1 MKPLQRLARA
11 VGITRAADASQAAAR
26 VAPPARTSDLG
37 EARSMS
43 AVYRAVQVIT
53 TAAAQLPLTVE
64 RSGQILTPAQTPPV
78 IRRPD
83 PRMGRSEW
91 ITHMVTALA
100 LTGNAYARIERDTA
114 GNVVSLRPLDPRKV
128 WINLNPTT
136 HGLRFGVEGK
146 ILTSADVLH
155 AHLQPAIVGEP
166 LGLGPIQ
173 AARLDLLGARQ
184 VRDYAAQ
191 WFDGTGQPTGILSS
205 PSATYEDA
213 LRVRNAWNMLDDEG
227 NPIASTANPT
237 GIKVLPKAF
246 TYQRMAIN
254 PKDAQWIESQEFSI
268 LQVARL
274 FGIPSTLALA
284 SPSGGSMTYSNV
296 EQDWISFTRFTLMS
310 YLRPLEEALS
320 EVTVRGQDVRFN
332 LEGLLRSDTK
342 TRYDSYA
349 VALAN
354 GFLTVDEVRS
364 LENRSPLT
372 QMETSE

>member
-1 MKPLQRLARA
+1 MNALQRLARA
-11 VGITRAADASQAAAR
+11 VGITRAADASTSAAR
-26 VAPPARTSDLG
+26 VAPPARTPDLG
-37 EARSMS
+37 EPRGMS

-64 RSGQILTPAQTPPV
+64 RSGQILTPSQTPPV

-83 PRMGRSEW
+83 PRMGRSDW

-100 LTGNAYARIERDTA
+100 LHGNAYARIERDAA
-114 GNVVSLRPLDPRKV
+114 GNIVSLRPLDPRKV
-128 WINLNPTT
+128 WININPTT
-136 HGLRFGVEGK
+136 HGLRFGVDGK

-155 AHLQPAIVGEP
+155 AHLQPAVVGEP

-246 TYQRMAIN
+246 TYTRMAIN

-268 LQVARL
+268 LQIARL

-284 SPSGGSMTYSNV
+284 APSGGSMTYSNV

-310 YLRPLEEALS
+310 YLRPLEESLF

-354 GFLTVDEVRS
+354 GFLTVDEVRA

-372 QMETSE
+372 PLETSE

>member
-1 MKPLQRLARA
+1 MNVLQRLAHA
-11 VGITRAADASQAAAR
+11 VGVVRAADAAASAI
-26 VAPPARTSDLG
+26 VTAPPARVSDLG
-37 EARSMS
+37 EPRGMA
-43 AVYRAVQVIT
+43 AVYRAIQVIT

-64 RSGQILTPAQTPPV
+64 RAGQTLPTDKTPGV

-91 ITHMVTALA
+91 ITHMVAGLA
-100 LTGNAYARIERDTA
+100 LHGNAYARIERDAA
-114 GNVVSLRPLDPRKV
+114 GQVIALRPLDPRKV
-128 WINLNPTT
+128 WINVNPST
-136 HGLRFGVEGK
+136 HSLRFGVEGE

-155 AHLQPAIVGEP
+155 AHLQPATVGEP

-173 AARLDLLGARQ
+173 AARLDLVGARQ
-184 VRDYAAQ
+184 VRDFAAQ

-205 PSATYEDA
+205 PTATYEDA
-213 LRVRNAWNMLDDEG
+213 LRVRNAWNMLDDDG
-227 NPIASTANPT
+227 NPLPSTANPT
-237 GIKVLPKAF
+237 GIKILPKAF
-246 TYQRMAIN
+246 SYQRIPIS
-254 PKDAQWIESQEFSI
+254 PKEAQWIESQDFSI
-268 LQVARL
+268 LQIARL

-284 SPSGGSMTYSNV
+284 SPAGGSMTYSNV
-296 EQDWISFTRFTLMS
+296 EQDWIAFTRFTLMA

-320 EVTVRGQDVRFN
+320 EATVRGQDVRFN

-354 GFLTVDEVRS
+354 GFMTVAEVRA

-372 QMETSE
+372 ITENTP